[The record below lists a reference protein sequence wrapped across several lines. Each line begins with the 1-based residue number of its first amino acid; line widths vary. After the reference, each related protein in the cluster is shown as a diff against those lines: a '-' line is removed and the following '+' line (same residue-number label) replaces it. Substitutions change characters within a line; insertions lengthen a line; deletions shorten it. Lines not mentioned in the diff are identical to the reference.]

1 MQGCEQARRRNQG
14 GDGNPLILM
23 ELSVIIVS
31 YNVSAYLRQALV
43 SLMAATEGIA
53 CEIIVVD
60 NASSDGSAAM
70 VREEF
75 RDVRLIVSGKN
86 EGYPAACNKGILASS
101 GRYILILNPDTVV
114 EPDAV
119 KKALAF
125 MQSHPEAGAA
135 GARMTDGNGAF
146 LPESKRG
153 FPSPLASLFRFTGLG
168 RLFPRSAFF
177 NAYYSGH
184 LPENEICKADILTG
198 AFMLLRRDALDAAGL
213 FDTDFF
219 MYGEDI
225 DLCWRI
231 RKAGYFNYYLPDVR
245 ITHFKGKSALQDEE
259 SSLRHFYGAM
269 NIFASKHL
277 SPGWRLPVRAA
288 VKFIE
293 SGALISLRIRR
304 LIKK

>member
-1 MQGCEQARRRNQG
+1 MH
-14 GDGNPLILM
+14 
-23 ELSVIIVS
+23 
-31 YNVSAYLRQALV
+31 
-43 SLMAATEGIA
+43 
-53 CEIIVVD
+53 
-60 NASSDGSAAM
+60 
-70 VREEF
+70 
-75 RDVRLIVSGKN
+75 
-86 EGYPAACNKGILASS
+86 
-101 GRYILILNPDTVV
+101 
-114 EPDAV
+114 
-119 KKALAF
+119 
-125 MQSHPEAGAA
+125 SHPDAGAA
-135 GARMTDGNGAF
+135 GARMADGNGDF

-153 FPSPLASLFRFTGLG
+153 FPSPLASLFRFTGMG

-177 NAYYSGH
+177 NAYYLGH

-198 AFMLLRRDALDAAGL
+198 AFMLIRRDALDRAGL
-213 FDTDFF
+213 FDTAFF

-269 NIFASKHL
+269 KIFASRHL
-277 SPGWRLPVRAA
+277 HPGWHLPVKAA
-288 VKFIE
+288 VKLIE